1 MTFYKFFNKKL
12 FTIRFILHTNNKE
25 HSKDTFYFIKQSEG
39 TYLIINE
46 EDKSK
51 YSDLIEK
58 TVEYDEIIFKPS
70 MDKVNFDTIQNDFN
84 SSDTSTTSSCNQ
96 SSLTQPLKLKKEVP
110 ITPYQKPQK
119 KVSWGRE
126 QYFSLINDPKLTTK
140 ELHQIGNC
148 NYSSSRQTSN
158 NKQLEAFK
166 IGSGS
171 SSNPY
176 FDSSQHTASY
186 SNNDPINRSS
196 SSSNPDERSSSGR
209 NSNPYFYSL
218 NHRASSSSANKIS
231 SSSSSATNRNFT
243 SHLAGLLSSGG
254 QTADPTSLLGHM
266 VLGFPN
272 SFNQMI
278 ANKSVSS
285 NPHVSTK
292 IPIGDAAFVLPKV
305 YINGI
310 RYIVLVF
317 NPKRVCKDKN
327 QRIIGTGCWEFPGG
341 LKNKNETLENTAI
354 RELKEELNFPI
365 KKSTL
370 KFLETSLSGNRLLYE
385 AELSVPTSHNKRVNL
400 FGKRSTKWETSDYGF
415 LTLKNGEYLITSYS
429 GVRKTNQLIFHIVYG
444 QLLRYFNKN

>member
-1 MTFYKFFNKKL
+1 
-12 FTIRFILHTNNKE
+12 
-25 HSKDTFYFIKQSEG
+25 
-39 TYLIINE
+39 
-46 EDKSK
+46 
-51 YSDLIEK
+51 
-58 TVEYDEIIFKPS
+58 
-70 MDKVNFDTIQNDFN
+70 
-84 SSDTSTTSSCNQ
+84 
-96 SSLTQPLKLKKEVP
+96 
-110 ITPYQKPQK
+110 
-119 KVSWGRE
+119 
-126 QYFSLINDPKLTTK
+126 
-140 ELHQIGNC
+140 
-148 NYSSSRQTSN
+148 
-158 NKQLEAFK
+158 
-166 IGSGS
+166 
-171 SSNPY
+171 
-176 FDSSQHTASY
+176 
-186 SNNDPINRSS
+186 
-196 SSSNPDERSSSGR
+196 
-209 NSNPYFYSL
+209 
-218 NHRASSSSANKIS
+218 
-231 SSSSSATNRNFT
+231 
-243 SHLAGLLSSGG
+243 
-254 QTADPTSLLGHM
+254 M